1 MAWYNDPIEVVMK
14 TLEQIA
20 FTIIAQAGSA
30 KSTYLDALE
39 LAKKGDTDHASALL
53 IEGDALLRTAHQAH
67 MEVIT
72 QEANGNTPP
81 FSLLLVHAED
91 QINTAEIIR
100 ILVSELMALH
110 TKTG

>member
-1 MAWYNDPIEVVMK
+1 MI
-14 TLEQIA
+14 TLEQTA
-20 FTIIAQAGSA
+20 FTIIAHAGSA
-30 KSTYLDALE
+30 KSTYLEALE
-39 LAKKGDTDHASALL
+39 LAKNGDATTAATRLL
-53 IEGDALLRTAHQAH
+53 EGDELLRIAHQAH
-67 MEVIT
+67 MDVIK

-100 ILVSELMALH
+100 ILVTELLELH

>member
-1 MAWYNDPIEVVMK
+1 MK
-14 TLEQIA
+14 PLEQIA
-20 FTIIAQAGSA
+20 FTIIAQAGAA

-39 LAKKGDTDHASALL
+39 AIKKGEAQQAASLMH
-53 IEGDALLRTAHQAH
+53 EGDALLRTAHQAH

-100 ILVSELMALH
+100 ILVSELTDLH

>member
-1 MAWYNDPIEVVMK
+1 MK
-14 TLEQIA
+14 PLEQIA
-20 FTIIAQAGSA
+20 FTIIAQAGAA
-30 KSTYLDALE
+30 KSTYLDALDS
-39 LAKKGDTDHASALL
+39 AKRGETDHTAALL
-53 IEGDALLRTAHQAH
+53 SEGDALLRTAHQAH
-67 MEVIT
+67 MEVIS

-100 ILVSELMALH
+100 ILVSELIPLH

>member
-1 MAWYNDPIEVVMK
+1 MK
-14 TLEQIA
+14 TLEQTS
-20 FTIIAQAGSA
+20 FTIIAHAGSA
-30 KSTYLDALE
+30 KSTYLDALGI
-39 LAKKGDTDHASALL
+39 AKKGHPDQAFALL
-53 IEGDALLRTAHQAH
+53 LEGDALLRTAHQAH

-91 QINTAEIIR
+91 QINTAEIVR
-100 ILVSELMALH
+100 LLVSELIELH

>member
-1 MAWYNDPIEVVMK
+1 MK
-14 TLEQIA
+14 SLEQTS
-20 FTIIAQAGSA
+20 FTIIAQAGAA
-30 KSTYLDALE
+30 KSTFLDALE
-39 LAKKGDTDHASALL
+39 AAKQADLSKAQALL
-53 IEGDALLRTAHQAH
+53 TEGDQLLRTAHQAH

-100 ILVSELMALH
+100 ILVSELIELH

>member
-1 MAWYNDPIEVVMK
+1 MK
-14 TLEQIA
+14 TLEQTS
-20 FTIIAQAGSA
+20 FTIIAHAGSA
-30 KSTYLDALE
+30 KSTYLEALDI
-39 LAKKGDTDHASALL
+39 AKKGDATTAAARLL
-53 IEGDALLRTAHQAH
+53 EGDALLMTAHQAH
-67 MEVIT
+67 MEVIK

-100 ILVSELMALH
+100 ILVSELIDLH